1 MRSAACEACRGA
13 FAAVI
18 SVVSTSDR
26 TNRPP
31 RAAAVRVQLVQGSSG
46 TCFYRVQGRCMFLAV
61 HSSPVACGAGGNRNS
76 TLFTRYRKDPP
87 LAPRPPTLHGRGPRT
102 ILTPRNQSPHPL
114 RTGVWA
120 SRAFRQIGSRL
131 RSYVP
136 RSQSAAR
143 RPPLFLR
150 STALLA
156 FSQISHEISHWSP
169 WLGAEAIVVTSV
181 VTSALARLGGGRWVG
196 G

>member
-1 MRSAACEACRGA
+1 MRSAACEACFGA

-46 TCFYRVQGRCMFLAV
+46 TCLRCTPRLWR
-61 HSSPVACGAGGNRNS
+61 GGE
-76 TLFTRYRKDPP
+76 TGKHTFHPYRKDPP

-102 ILTPRNQSPHPL
+102 ILTPRNQSPHAL